1 MPYRHLQQKHMPRSN
16 IASVGNRKR
25 HRATA
30 EAQSEYKLSDNAN
43 ERQGLTPDDLV
54 FQSLSDFVCAS
65 MGQSTPLSDLAKNKS
80 RRCDSFY
87 GLAAVVFPTQTFYAI
102 QVLQT
107 VHSCNLHIFCPGTRR
122 PHAHTDTHTHTHT
135 HSASTDKTYRQDKSR
150 IFFPY

>member
-87 GLAAVVFPTQTFYAI
+87 GLAAVVFPTQTF
-102 QVLQT
+102 L
-107 VHSCNLHIFCPGTRR
+107 PGSFLPGSFLPLLTE
-122 PHAHTDTHTHTHT
+122 PLLANMNF
-135 HSASTDKTYRQDKSR
+135 AVTYL
-150 IFFPY
+150 